1 MMPQD
6 ETQAI
11 VAAEIVLPGAAL
23 DATLAFF
30 AGLGFRLETIFPAD
44 APAVAVLAG
53 HGLRLRLDGDFAGA
67 PGTIRLR
74 CRAPETLAGGRTTL
88 SAPNGTRVELV
99 AAETR
104 LVLPTLRP
112 RFVVSHMA
120 DAAAWS
126 AGRAGMEYRDL
137 IPDRLGGRFI
147 ASHIAI
153 AEGGAVP
160 DYVHFHKVRFQM
172 IFCRKGRVRVVYE
185 DQGAPF
191 WLEPGDCV
199 VQPPQIRHRVL
210 ESTPGLEVVEI
221 GCPALHE
228 TWADHAMTLPNPTID
243 RDRDFS
249 GQRFHR
255 HIASEVAPT
264 PWREAGFAR
273 RDTGIGAATAGLAG
287 ASVIYPGGATATKT
301 LRHEGEFLFF
311 FVLAG
316 AMRLEAEGHHVLAPG
331 DAVTI
336 PAGMD
341 YALSAC
347 SADLAL
353 LEVTLP
359 AAI

>member
-1 MMPQD
+1 MTKQD
-6 ETQAI
+6 DTPEI
-11 VAAEIVLPGAAL
+11 IAAEIVLPGGAL

-30 AGLGFRLETIFPAD
+30 VGLGFRVETIFPAD
-44 APAVAVLAG
+44 APSVAVIAG
-53 HGLRLRLDGDFAGA
+53 HGLRLRLERDLAGA
-67 PGTIRLR
+67 AGTIRLR
-74 CRAPETLAGGRTTL
+74 CRAPDALAESQRTLI
-88 SAPNGTRVELV
+88 APNGTRLELV
-99 AAETR
+99 AADMP
-104 LVLPTLRP
+104 LVLPPLQP
-112 RFVVSHMA
+112 RLVVA
-120 DAAAWS
+120 RIGDGAGWS
-126 AGRAGMEYRDL
+126 AGRAGMAYRDL

-153 AEGGAVP
+153 RDGGAVP

-199 VQPPQIRHRVL
+199 VQPPLIRHRVL
-210 ESTPGLEVVEI
+210 ESSPGLEVIEI

-228 TWADHAMTLPNPTID
+228 TWADHAMALPNPTVD

-255 HIASEVAPT
+255 HVASDVGST

-273 RDTGIGAATAGLAG
+273 RDTGIGGATAGLAEAGVVHSRG
-287 ASVIYPGGATATKT
+287 ASGTRV
-301 LRHEGEFLFF
+301 LRHDGELLFF
-311 FVLAG
+311 FVLEG
-316 AMRLEAEGHHVLAPG
+316 AMQLEAEGRHALAAG
-331 DAVTI
+331 DAVAI

-341 YALSAC
+341 YALAAC